1 MNNWLNQPC
10 HALDETARTAAL
22 ARQNQLT
29 KPPGAL
35 GQLEELAVRLA
46 AQQGQEQPWIDHIQI
61 SVFAADHGIAAEGV
75 SAFPQ
80 AVTLE
85 MVKNFNNGGAAICV
99 LAEALGAKLEVV
111 NLGTVVT
118 ADTALENVID
128 SSIAPGTANF
138 AREPAMSTEQLQR
151 ALDAGREAVQRAVDT
166 GSELF
171 IGGDMGIANTS
182 AATAVTCALLK
193 VPAVDIA
200 GPGTGLDKDGVSAK
214 AGIIQAALEL
224 HGSSHSPIDTLR
236 HYGGFEIAALTGAY
250 LHCAQHG
257 LPALVDGF
265 IASAAA
271 LVAVR
276 HQPAVNDWLYYAHA
290 SAEPGHK
297 AMVDALGAK
306 PLLDLGM
313 RLGEGS
319 GAGVAAHLLQLAC
332 RLHAGMATFA
342 EAEVSGKLD

>member
-1 MNNWLNQPC
+1 MTDWLQQPC
-10 HALDETARTAAL
+10 KPLDNGAREAAL
-22 ARQNQLT
+22 ARQGQLT

-35 GQLEELAVRLA
+35 GRLEQVAVQLA
-46 AQQGQEQPWIDHIQI
+46 AQQGQEQPWIDSIQI
-61 SVFAADHGIAAEGV
+61 SVFAADHGIADEGV

-99 LAEALGAKLEVV
+99 LAEALGATLEVI
-111 NLGTVVT
+111 NLGTVLN
-118 ADTALENVID
+118 ADSPLANVID
-128 SSIAPGTANF
+128 TPIAAGTANF
-138 AREPAMSTEQLQR
+138 ATQAAMTEAQLR
-151 ALDAGREAVQRAVDT
+151 TALDAGRQAVERAVDN
-166 GSELF
+166 GIELF

-182 AATAVTCALLK
+182 AATATTCALLDL
-193 VPAVDIA
+193 PAADLA
-200 GPGTGLDKDGVSAK
+200 GPGTGLDSDGVSAK
-214 AGIIQAALEL
+214 ARVIQRALAL
-224 HGSSHSPIDTLR
+224 HGRDHPPLEILR
-236 HYGGFEIAALTGAY
+236 LMGGFEIAALAGAY
-250 LHCAQHG
+250 LHCAQQG
-257 LPALVDGF
+257 IPALVDGF

-271 LVAVR
+271 LIAVR
-276 HQPAVNDWLYYAHA
+276 HQADVGDWMYYSHA

-297 AMVDALGAK
+297 AMMDSLNAK

-332 RLHAGMATFA
+332 KLHAGMATFA